1 MLLALTRGMFVAGIL
16 SGFGAAI
23 FSAFV
28 FRGAVHGATERQLRG
43 IIIASLGLAL
53 PAGLAWLVL
62 ETIAMAETKSAAD
75 TAAQISAVLFGTR
88 FGQVLIL
95 QAVASVAALMSLRRA
110 TLATVL
116 LGIAVLL
123 EAGHSH
129 PFAMGDW
136 PLVVS
141 QAVHLLAAGAW
152 LGGLVPLL
160 LAVRSAPPTDAEE
173 MLHRF
178 SSLALPCVIA
188 LAGTALWQ
196 GVALSGSWAGLF
208 YTDYGAV
215 LLVKAALFAVL
226 LAIAANNRLRMMPA
240 LRTAE
245 AERSRRGLV
254 WSIAM
259 ETALGLLVVLAA
271 AALSGFEPGMHLD
284 HG

>member
-1 MLLALTRGMFVAGIL
+1 MLFALTRGLFVAGIL
-16 SGFGAAI
+16 SGFGTAVFAAI
-23 FSAFV
+23 V
-28 FRGAVHGATERQLRG
+28 FRGATQCATARQLRV
-43 IIIASLGLAL
+43 ILLASLGLAL
-53 PAGLAWLVL
+53 LAGLAWLVL
-62 ETIAMAETKSAAD
+62 QTIVMAETKTASE
-75 TAAQISAVLFGTR
+75 TAAQIPAVLFGTR

-95 QAVASVAALMSLRRA
+95 QTVAGIAAFMLLRRA
-110 TLATVL
+110 TLAAVL

-123 EAGHSH
+123 ESGHSH
-129 PFAMGDW
+129 SFAMGDRL
-136 PLVVS
+136 LVAS

-160 LAVRSAPPTDAEE
+160 LAVRSAPFVDAQE
-173 MLHRF
+173 MFHGF

-208 YTDYGAV
+208 DTDYGRV
-215 LLVKAALFAVL
+215 LLIKAVLFAVL
-226 LAIAANNRLRMMPA
+226 LAIAANNRLRLMPA

-245 AERSRRGLV
+245 AGRARRGLL
-254 WSIAM
+254 WSIAI

-271 AALSGFEPGMHLD
+271 AALSGLEPGMHLG